1 MKPGEQKQLITQAA
15 KTYANTKEFD
25 CEEHV
30 SAIIFHDIENNF
42 NEDSFNNIKRNPIW
56 DRRLNKP
63 HTKVKKAKEM
73 QSSNSSD
80 ALLMNIF
87 CYPNITKCK
96 GFKKLIGDCDII
108 EFGYK
113 ANIKRIDQTN
123 DSTEIDLKL
132 SGALCEAKL
141 TEEDFTSREASIVER
156 YNLDEVFHV
165 DALPRVGDKYD
176 NYQIIRNL
184 LAAKQHKK
192 DHILF
197 CDERRPDLVR
207 RYLETVICLKDIEQR
222 KRCRVIFWQEI
233 ARVCPTSLKT
243 WLKDKYDI
251 QRERLIINSEHY

>member
-15 KTYANTKEFD
+15 KTYANIKEFD
-25 CEEHV
+25 FEEHA
-30 SAIIFHDIENNF
+30 SAIIFLDLESNF
-42 NEDSFNNIKRNPIW
+42 HEASLKNIKRNPIW
-56 DRRLNKP
+56 SQRLNKTHP
-63 HTKVKKAKEM
+63 KVKNAKEM

-87 CYPNITKCK
+87 CYPNITEYK
-96 GFKKLIGDCDII
+96 GFKKLIGDCDVI
-108 EFGYK
+108 EFGYNPK
-113 ANIKRIDQTN
+113 IKRIDNTE
-123 DSTEIDLKL
+123 DSTEIDLEL
-132 SGALCEAKL
+132 SGSLCEAKL

-165 DALPRVGDKYD
+165 DALPRVGNKYD

-233 ARVCPTSLKT
+233 ARLCPTSLKT
-243 WLKDKYDI
+243 RLKYKYGI
-251 QRERLIINSEHY
+251 Y